1 MAREL
6 DIKGVF
12 SAHGPMQRGMPGFV
26 ARPSQARMAQRV
38 HEAMQ
43 NREPLIVE
51 AGTGTGKT
59 FAYLVPAL
67 LGGLRVLIS
76 TGTRALQDQLF
87 ARDLPQVAAVL
98 GMPARVAL
106 LKGRS
111 NYLCRLRFDNTR
123 QQQALA
129 GLARADGM
137 LERLAKWAAV
147 TDSGDL
153 AEVPGLS
160 DSSALWH
167 DITSTRDNC
176 LGQRCGQ
183 YANCHVVAARRRAQ
197 EADVVVVNHHL
208 LLADLA
214 LKQEGFADLLGS
226 ADVVVLDEAHQ
237 IPDLAM
243 QFFGASVTS
252 RQLENLLAD
261 TRAGLMRAAIPVADL
276 QDALRAVENAL
287 AELANALPRGAGR
300 LELDPQLREFA
311 LASRALVAALQGLAQ
326 ALGAANVG
334 RDNGLQLCSERAALL
349 AGTVDRVADDELEPG
364 ARASEMHARGFTISL
379 LPFDIAERFR
389 TMTGARPSSWVFASA
404 TLSVGDDF
412 SHFASRLGLDSAATL
427 RIESPFNFETQALLY
442 LPQDMPEPGSRE
454 FGPAMLQAVWPLVS
468 AAGGGAFLLFTS
480 HRALAQAASLLR
492 GGLCGALP
500 GALLVQG
507 EAPREQIL
515 REFRAAGNAVLLGT
529 ASFWEGVDVKG
540 DALRLVVIDKLPF
553 ASPDDPIVR
562 ARSEYLRRTGGNPF
576 GDYQLPEAALALKQ
590 GVGRLIRS
598 EDDRGVVA
606 ICDPRLLGKGYG
618 SVFRRCLPPIPMTR
632 DPAEASRFLRR
643 MRNAA

>member
-1 MAREL
+1 
-6 DIKGVF
+6 
-12 SAHGPMQRGMPGFV
+12 
-26 ARPSQARMAQRV
+26 
-38 HEAMQ
+38 
-43 NREPLIVE
+43 
-51 AGTGTGKT
+51 
-59 FAYLVPAL
+59 
-67 LGGLRVLIS
+67 VLIS

-129 GLARADGM
+129 GLTRADGT
-137 LERLAKWAAV
+137 LERLAKWAAL

-261 TRAGLMRAAIPVADL
+261 TRAGLLRAAIPVADL
-276 QDALRAVENAL
+276 HGALRAVEDAI
-287 AELANALPRGAGR
+287 AELASALPRGAGR
-300 LELDPQLREFA
+300 VELDPQLREFA
-311 LASRALVAALQGLAQ
+311 LASRALLAALQGLAQ

-334 RDNGLQLCSERAALL
+334 RDNGLQLCAERAALF

-364 ARASEMHARGFTISL
+364 ARASEMHARGFTVSL
-379 LPFDIAERFR
+379 LPFDIAERFGA
-389 TMTGARPSSWVFASA
+389 MTGARPSSWIFASA

-412 SHFASRLGLDSAATL
+412 SHFASRLGLDAAATL
-427 RIESPFNFETQALLY
+427 RIESPFNFETQALLF
-442 LPQDMPEPGSRE
+442 LPEKMPEPGSQE

-480 HRALAQAASLLR
+480 HRALAQAAGLLR
-492 GGLCGALP
+492 GGLCGAMP
-500 GALLVQG
+500 GPLLVQG

-515 REFRAAGNAVLLGT
+515 RDFRASGKAVLLGT

-598 EDDRGVVA
+598 EEDRGVVA

-618 SVFRRCLPPIPMTR
+618 RVFRSCLPPMPVTR

-643 MRNAA
+643 MSNAA

>member
-1 MAREL
+1 MARDL
-6 DIKGVF
+6 DIQAVF
-12 SAHGPMQRGMPGFV
+12 SAHGPLQRGMPGFV
-26 ARPSQARMAQRV
+26 ARAAQARMAQRV

-87 ARDLPQVAAVL
+87 ARDLPQLAAVL

-129 GLARADGM
+129 GLARSDAT
-137 LERLAKWAAV
+137 LERVAKWAAT

-153 AEVPGLS
+153 AEVPGLA
-160 DSSALWH
+160 DTSSLWQ

-176 LGQRCGQ
+176 LGQRCGK
-183 YANCHVVAARRRAQ
+183 YADCHVVAARRRAQ

-226 ADVVVLDEAHQ
+226 ADAVVLDEAHQ

-243 QFFGASVTS
+243 QFFGASVSS
-252 RQLENLLAD
+252 RQLESLLAD
-261 TRAGLMRAAIPVADL
+261 TRAGLTRAAIPVAEL
-276 QDALRAVENAL
+276 QTALRAVEDAV
-287 AELANALPRGAGR
+287 AEFANALPRSAGR
-300 LELDPQLREFA
+300 LELDPHLREFT
-311 LASRALVAALQGLAQ
+311 LASQQLVLALQTLAQ
-326 ALGAANVG
+326 NLSAANVA
-334 RDNGLQLCSERAALL
+334 RDNGLQLCAERAVLL
-349 AGTVDRVADDELEPG
+349 ADTALRVADDEVEPG
-364 ARASEMHARGFTISL
+364 ARASELHARGFTVSL

-389 TMTGARPSSWVFASA
+389 VMTGARPSSWIFASA

-412 SHFASRLGLDSAATL
+412 SHFASRLGLDAAATL
-427 RIESPFNFETQALLY
+427 RIDSPFNFETQALLY
-442 LPQDMPEPGSRE
+442 LPEKMPAPASLDYAS
-454 FGPAMLQAVWPLVS
+454 AMLQAVWPLVS
-468 AAGGGAFLLFTS
+468 AAGGGTFLLFTS
-480 HRALAQAASLLR
+480 HRALAQSAGLLR
-492 GGLCGALP
+492 GGLCGAMP
-500 GALLVQG
+500 GPLLVQG
-507 EAPREQIL
+507 EAPREKIL
-515 REFRAAGNAVLLGT
+515 REFRASGNAVLLGT

-540 DALRLVVIDKLPF
+540 EALRLVVIDKLPF

-562 ARSEYLRRTGGNPF
+562 ARSEYLRRMGGNPF

-598 EDDRGVVA
+598 EEDRGVVV

-618 SVFRRCLPPIPMTR
+618 RVFRSCLPPMPVTR
-632 DPAEASRFLRR
+632 DPAEACRFLKR
-643 MRNAA
+643 MSRAA

>member
-1 MAREL
+1 MARDL

-12 SAHGPMQRGMPGFV
+12 SAHGPMQRAMPGFV

-129 GLARADGM
+129 GLTRADGT
-137 LERLAKWAAV
+137 LERLAKWAEV

-153 AEVPGLS
+153 ADVPGLS
-160 DSSALWH
+160 DSSALWQ
-167 DITSTRDNC
+167 DVTSTRDNC

-214 LKQEGFADLLGS
+214 LKQEGFTDLLGS

-243 QFFGASVTS
+243 QFFGATVTS

-261 TRAGLMRAAIPVADL
+261 TRAGLGSGYVGVRCYRCSVRA
-276 QDALRAVENAL
+276 
-287 AELANALPRGAGR
+287 
-300 LELDPQLREFA
+300 
-311 LASRALVAALQGLAQ
+311 ASRASCSISTSGSPRSRIISMPSAHSSAPRKR
-326 ALGAANVG
+326 G
-334 RDNGLQLCSERAALL
+334 R
-349 AGTVDRVADDELEPG
+349 
-364 ARASEMHARGFTISL
+364 I
-379 LPFDIAERFR
+379 
-389 TMTGARPSSWVFASA
+389 
-404 TLSVGDDF
+404 
-412 SHFASRLGLDSAATL
+412 
-427 RIESPFNFETQALLY
+427 
-442 LPQDMPEPGSRE
+442 
-454 FGPAMLQAVWPLVS
+454 
-468 AAGGGAFLLFTS
+468 
-480 HRALAQAASLLR
+480 AAS
-492 GGLCGALP
+492 
-500 GALLVQG
+500 
-507 EAPREQIL
+507 
-515 REFRAAGNAVLLGT
+515 
-529 ASFWEGVDVKG
+529 
-540 DALRLVVIDKLPF
+540 
-553 ASPDDPIVR
+553 
-562 ARSEYLRRTGGNPF
+562 
-576 GDYQLPEAALALKQ
+576 
-590 GVGRLIRS
+590 
-598 EDDRGVVA
+598 
-606 ICDPRLLGKGYG
+606 
-618 SVFRRCLPPIPMTR
+618 
-632 DPAEASRFLRR
+632 SR
-643 MRNAA
+643 

>member
-1 MAREL
+1 MTLDL
-6 DIKGVF
+6 DIRAVF
-12 SAHGPMQRGMPGFV
+12 SAAGPLQRSMPGFV
-26 ARPSQARMAQRV
+26 ARPSQGRMAQRV

-76 TGTRALQDQLF
+76 TGTRALQDQLY
-87 ARDLPQVAAVL
+87 ARDLPQLATVL
-98 GMPARVAL
+98 GRAAKVAL

-111 NYLCRLRFDNTR
+111 NYLCRLRFDNAR
-123 QQQALA
+123 QQQALS
-129 GLARADGM
+129 GLARADGT
-137 LERLAKWAAV
+137 LERVALWAGS

-153 AEVPGLS
+153 AEVAGLS
-160 DSSALWH
+160 DSSSLWQE
-167 DITSTRDNC
+167 ITSTRDNC
-176 LGQRCGQ
+176 LGQRCAQ
-183 YANCHVVAARRRAQ
+183 YGACHVVAARRRAQ

-252 RQLENLLAD
+252 RQIENLLD
-261 TRAGLMRAAIPVADL
+261 DCRAGLLRAAIPVADV
-276 QDALRAVENAL
+276 QGGLRAVEDTV
-287 AELANALPRGAGR
+287 AELAAALPRGVGR
-300 LELDPQLREFA
+300 LELDPRLREFTQA
-311 LASRALVAALQGLAQ
+311 AAALVAALRLLAERIS
-326 ALGAANVG
+326 AVNVA
-334 RDNGLQLCSERAALL
+334 RDNGLQLCAERAAMQS
-349 AGTVDRVADDELEPG
+349 GTLDRIADEELEPG
-364 ARASEMHARGFTISL
+364 ARASELHARGFTISL

-389 TMTGARPSSWVFASA
+389 VMTGARPCSWIFASA

-412 SHFASRLGLDSAATL
+412 SHFASRLGLGAAATL
-427 RIESPFNFETQALLY
+427 RIESPFDYESQALMY
-442 LPQDMPEPGSRE
+442 LPENLPAPASRE
-454 FGPAMLQAVWPLVS
+454 FGESMLRAVWPLVS

-480 HRALAQAASLLR
+480 HRALGEAARMLR
-492 GGLCGALP
+492 AGLCGSIP
-500 GALLVQG
+500 GPLLVQG
-507 EAPREQIL
+507 EAPREKIL

-540 DALRLVVIDKLPF
+540 AALRLVIIDKLPF

-562 ARSEYLRRTGGNPF
+562 ARSEYLRRSGGNPF

-598 EDDRGVVA
+598 EEDRGVVV

-618 SVFRRCLPPIPMTR
+618 RVFRSCLPPMPVTR
-632 DPAEASRFLRR
+632 DPDEASRFLRR
-643 MRNAA
+643 MVHAA

>member
-1 MAREL
+1 MGRDL
-6 DIKGVF
+6 DIKAVF
-12 SAHGPMQRGMPGFV
+12 AAQGPLRRGIPGFV
-26 ARPSQARMAQRV
+26 ARAAQARMAQRV

-76 TGTRALQDQLF
+76 TGTRALQDQLY
-87 ARDLPQVAAVL
+87 ARDLPQLAAVL
-98 GMPARVAL
+98 GRPARVAL

-111 NYLCRLRFDNTR
+111 NYLCRLRFENTR

-129 GLARADGM
+129 GLTRSDGT
-137 LERLAKWAAV
+137 LERLGKWADV

-160 DSSALWH
+160 DSSSLWQ

-176 LGQRCGQ
+176 LGQRCGK
-183 YANCHVVAARRRAQ
+183 YGDCHVVAARRRAQ
-197 EADVVVVNHHL
+197 EADIVVVNHHL

-226 ADVVVLDEAHQ
+226 ADAVVLDEAHQ

-243 QFFGASVTS
+243 QFFGASISS

-261 TRAGLMRAAIPVADL
+261 TRAGLTRAAIPVADL
-276 QDALRAVENAL
+276 QAALRAVEDAI

-300 LELDPQLREFA
+300 LELNPQLTEFA
-311 LASRALVAALQGLAQ
+311 LAGRQLLQSLQSLSQ
-326 ALGAANVG
+326 ALGAANVA
-334 RDNGLQLCSERAALL
+334 RDNGLQLCAERATLL
-349 AGTVDRVADDELEPG
+349 ADTASRVVDDEVEPG
-364 ARASEMHARGFTISL
+364 ARASELHARGFTVSL

-389 TMTGARPSSWVFASA
+389 GMTGARPSAWIFASA

-412 SHFASRLGLDSAATL
+412 SHFASRLGLDAAATL
-427 RIESPFNFETQALLY
+427 RIDSPFNYETQALLF
-442 LPQDMPEPGSRE
+442 LPEKMPEPASRE
-454 FGPAMLQAVWPLVS
+454 YTGAMLQAIWPLVS

-480 HRALAQAASLLR
+480 HRALTQAASLLR
-492 GGLCGALP
+492 GGLCGAIP
-500 GALLVQG
+500 GPLLVQG
-507 EAPREQIL
+507 EAPREKIL

-562 ARSEYLRRTGGNPF
+562 ARSEYLRRMGGNPF

-590 GVGRLIRS
+590 GVGRVIRS

-606 ICDPRLLGKGYG
+606 ICDPRLLAKGYG
-618 SVFRRCLPPIPMTR
+618 RVFRACLPPMPVTR
-632 DPAEASRFLRR
+632 DAAEACRFLKAMSR
-643 MRNAA
+643 AA

>member
-1 MAREL
+1 MARDL

-12 SAHGPMQRGMPGFV
+12 SAHGPMQRAMPGFV

-43 NREPLIVE
+43 RREPLIVE

-87 ARDLPQVAAVL
+87 ARDLPQVAAAL

-129 GLARADGM
+129 GLSRADGT
-137 LERLAKWAAV
+137 LERLARWAAV

-261 TRAGLMRAAIPVADL
+261 TRAGLLRAAIPVADL
-276 QDALRAVENAL
+276 QGALRAVEDAV

-334 RDNGLQLCSERAALL
+334 RDNGLQLCAERAALL
-349 AGTVDRVADDELEPG
+349 AATVDRVADDELEPG

-389 TMTGARPSSWVFASA
+389 AMTGARPSSWIFASA

-412 SHFASRLGLDSAATL
+412 SHFSSRLGLDSAATL

-442 LPQDMPEPGSRE
+442 LPEAMPDPGSRE
-454 FGPAMLQAVWPLVS
+454 FGPAMLQAVWPMVT

-480 HRALAQAASLLR
+480 HRALAQAAGLLR
-492 GGLCGALP
+492 GGLCGAMP
-500 GALLVQG
+500 GPLLVQG

-515 REFRAAGNAVLLGT
+515 RDFRASGKAVLLGT

-562 ARSEYLRRTGGNPF
+562 ARSEHLRRTGGNPF

-598 EDDRGVVA
+598 EEDRGVVA

-618 SVFRRCLPPIPMTR
+618 RVFRSCLPPMPVTR

-643 MRNAA
+643 MSNAA